1 LQEIAGLVSSLLE
14 IAVQVSYLTE
24 VSDPVYLAVIV
35 VAFLVS
41 VAPVSASLAEIVD
54 PVSLPVSKARNSVSP
69 LVMYPLPT

>member
-24 VSDPVYLAVIV
+24 ISDPVYLAVMG
-35 VAFLVS
+35 VAFLIS

-54 PVSLPVSKARNSVSP
+54 PVSLPVS
-69 LVMYPLPT
+69 